1 MDAWNMKSW
10 PANTTP
16 QKLKGCFNSAIP
28 SFNDRI
34 SPVTPKPQRN
44 VHTIEVNFDIFG
56 MIGF

>member
-16 QKLKGCFNSAIP
+16 QILKGCFNSAIP
-28 SFNDRI
+28 SFNDQI

-44 VHTIEVNFDIFG
+44 VHTIEVNFG
-56 MIGF
+56 CL